1 MTKVTVDSELWG
13 KLENLQGPAELCDPS
28 GRTLA
33 YFYPLIPSPSG
44 ETGLKSPISDEELEQ
59 RRQQRGGRSLEEI
72 LADLEKM

>member
-33 YFYPLIPSPSG
+33 YFYPVISPPSEETEQKSLIP
-44 ETGLKSPISDEELEQ
+44 DEELE
-59 RRQQRGGRSLEEI
+59 RRCREGGGRSLAEI
-72 LADLEKM
+72 LSDLEKR